1 MPTTA
6 INSLSHLAELS
17 TAINQSH
24 ELATGAAESA
34 LLHAKRT
41 GELLVEAKS
50 QIDHGDWLAWLAAN
64 CEVST
69 RQAQRYIKVATD
81 WERISKNDAAS
92 YLTIDDAITEPKP
105 HVSHNSGEN
114 EWYTPELFIEAARQ
128 VLGIIDLDPASSA
141 LANATVKAAKFYSTE
156 DDGLS
161 KDWGGTVWMNPPYSS
176 SLIGLFC
183 EKLVDHVSDGTV
195 TSAIVLVNNGT
206 ETKWFQSLL
215 SCGSSVCFPSSRI
228 RFIDLNGNP
237 SGSPLQGQA
246 IIYFGSKKQVFIKEF
261 RRFGTCLEVQP

>member
-1 MPTTA
+1 MPSTA

-24 ELATGAAESA
+24 ALATGAAESA

-69 RQAQRYIKVATD
+69 RQAQRYIKVSTD

-92 YLTIDDAITEPKP
+92 YLTIDDATSKPKP

-114 EWYTPELFIEAARQ
+114 EWYTPEPFIEAARQ
-128 VLGIIDLDPASSA
+128 VLGTIDLEPQRSA
-141 LANATVKAAKFYSTE
+141 LYKATVAFIRCYSNIADDLSESGYSESDIQRIKAQLKHFVDLRDCIRNAAGETLDLKPFEADMRHLIDTYIEADEPRKIVTVH
-156 DDGLS
+156 GLC
-161 KDWGGTVWMNPPYSS
+161 P
-176 SLIGLFC
+176 
-183 EKLVDHVSDGTV
+183 
-195 TSAIVLVNNGT
+195 
-206 ETKWFQSLL
+206 
-215 SCGSSVCFPSSRI
+215 
-228 RFIDLNGNP
+228 
-237 SGSPLQGQA
+237 
-246 IIYFGSKKQVFIKEF
+246 
-261 RRFGTCLEVQP
+261 